1 MTETERILRRLCV
14 EKALAL
20 EPHVLLLFLVDVPGV
35 VIPEPV
41 RAGLEA
47 PVLGLN
53 VGLNTLVPV
62 DSLETT
68 EVGISGVFS
77 FSRIP
82 GFCGF
87 PWESLVQ
94 LTLVDGDDNPRGAIS
109 FSVSLPEKPGDSLPE
124 PPPAVSGK
132 PCLKLV

>member
-77 FSRIP
+77 FSRILASV
-82 GFCGF
+82 GSLGN
-87 PWESLVQ
+87 PWCSSRWW
-94 LTLVDGDDNPRGAIS
+94 TGMMPRGGLSPFPSACLRSQGI
-109 FSVSLPEKPGDSLPE
+109 
-124 PPPAVSGK
+124 
-132 PCLKLV
+132 PCLSRRRLSPENPA